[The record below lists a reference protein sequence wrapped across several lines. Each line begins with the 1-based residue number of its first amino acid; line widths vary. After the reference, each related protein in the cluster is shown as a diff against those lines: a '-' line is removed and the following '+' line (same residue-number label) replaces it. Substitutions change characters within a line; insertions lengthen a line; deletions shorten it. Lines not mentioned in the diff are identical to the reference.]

1 MNVEMAVHALA
12 VSTDGGPCAI
22 VLRGV
27 RLPVM
32 LPIAISAPQAA
43 AIAAVRFQFRRPLT
57 HDLACNVLTEL
68 RATAERVVIHDVQ
81 GSTFIARLE
90 VSKDGQEHIIDSRPS
105 DAIALAVRLN
115 LPVIVT
121 SDVLSRAEGVRWGK
135 EGEEA
140 DGPPGTERDGEQS
153 RAEAKRSEPQVSP
166 EQLAPFKEV
175 IETLD
180 LENL

>member
-1 MNVEMAVHALA
+1 M
-12 VSTDGGPCAI
+12 
-22 VLRGV
+22 LRGV

-57 HDLACNVLTEL
+57 HDLACEMLKEL

-90 VSKDGQEHIIDSRPS
+90 ISKDGQEHILDSRPS

-135 EGEEA
+135 EGEDLDA
-140 DGPPGTERDGEQS
+140 PPGEESARGPIDQTQRATKRD
-153 RAEAKRSEPQVSP
+153 EPQVSP
-166 EQLAPFKEV
+166 EQLAPFREV

>member
-57 HDLACNVLTEL
+57 HDLACNVLQEL
-68 RATAERVVIHDVQ
+68 RASADRVVIHDVQ

-90 VSKDGQEHIIDSRPS
+90 ISKDGKEHAIDSRPS

-135 EGEEA
+135 EGEET
-140 DGPPGTERDGEQS
+140 DGDATEAG
-153 RAEAKRSEPQVSP
+153 EAKSQEPQVRP
-166 EQLAPFKEV
+166 EQLAAFKDV

>member
-1 MNVEMAVHALA
+1 MAVHALA

-121 SDVLSRAEGVRWGK
+121 SEVLSRAEGVRWGK

-140 DGPPGTERDGEQS
+140 DGPAGAEGEQS
-153 RAEAKRSEPQVSP
+153 RAEPKRSEPEVSP

>member
-12 VSTDGGPCAI
+12 VSTEGGPCAI

-43 AIAAVRFQFRRPLT
+43 AIAAVRFQFRRPLS
-57 HDLACNVLTEL
+57 HDLACNLLSEL

-90 VSKDGQEHIIDSRPS
+90 ISKEGQEHAVDSRPS
-105 DAIALAVRLN
+105 DAIAIAVRLN

-135 EGEEA
+135 EGEEGG
-140 DGPPGTERDGEQS
+140 DPSQSGDEQRS
-153 RAEAKRSEPQVSP
+153 RSDQMRSEPHVSA
-166 EQLAPFKEV
+166 EQLAPFRDV